1 MFEPSDFEWD
11 EAKAAS
17 NLKKHGLSFI
27 TGARVFFDS
36 RRIEWDV
43 SRPTDFEARYKVVG
57 LVEGRLLS
65 VVFTVRN
72 AKGRIISARPA
83 NASEERRYGHRE
95 T

>member
-17 NLKKHGLSFI
+17 NPKKHGLSFI

-36 RRIEWDV
+36 SRVEWDV
-43 SRPTDFEARYKVVG
+43 SRPTDFEARFKVVG

-83 NASEERRYGHRE
+83 NASEERRYGHR
-95 T
+95 

>member
-17 NLKKHGLSFI
+17 NLKKHGISFI
-27 TGARVFFDS
+27 TGARIFFDPD
-36 RRIEWDV
+36 RTEWDV
-43 SRPTDFEARYKVVG
+43 SRLSDFEARHKVVG
-57 LVEGRLLS
+57 RVEGRLLT

-83 NASEERRYGHRE
+83 NASEERRHGHRKI
-95 T
+95 

>member
-1 MFEPSDFEWD
+1 MLEPSDFEWD

-36 RRIEWDV
+36 CRIEWDV

-83 NASEERRYGHRE
+83 NISEERRYGHRE

>member
-27 TGARVFFDS
+27 TGARVFLDS

-43 SRPTDFEARYKVVG
+43 SRTTVFEARYKVVG

-65 VVFTVRN
+65 VVFTVRK

-83 NASEERRYGHRE
+83 NVSEERRYGHRE